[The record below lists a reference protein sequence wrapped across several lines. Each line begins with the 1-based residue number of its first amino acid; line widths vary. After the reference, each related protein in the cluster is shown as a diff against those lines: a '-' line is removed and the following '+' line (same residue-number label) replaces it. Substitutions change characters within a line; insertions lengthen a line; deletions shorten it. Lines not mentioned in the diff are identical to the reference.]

1 MDLAERITRL
11 EDAVIDLTTVAG
23 EHDFGRFLR
32 HEDPA
37 VSLAAERVLRFVG
50 DVQRERSVPPTS
62 EPPRLGSP

>member
-1 MDLAERITRL
+1 MNLEQRITRL

-32 HEDPA
+32 HKDLA

-50 DVQRERSVPPTS
+50 EVQLERTA
-62 EPPRLGSP
+62 